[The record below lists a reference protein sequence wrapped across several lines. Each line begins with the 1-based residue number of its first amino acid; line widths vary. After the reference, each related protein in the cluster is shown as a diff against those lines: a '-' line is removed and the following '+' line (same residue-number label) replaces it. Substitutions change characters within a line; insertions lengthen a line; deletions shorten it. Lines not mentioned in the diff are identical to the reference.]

1 MMHYVKTLTIAGSD
15 SGGGA
20 GIQADIKTMS
30 ALGCYASSVIT
41 AVTAQNTKQVFC
53 VQSVEATVVES
64 QLRAVLT
71 DLCPNAI
78 KIGMVGCAKN
88 IETIAQVLVEYRTVP
103 LVIDP
108 VMVSTSGKK
117 LIEEDAID
125 TFCQCLL
132 PMATILTPNI
142 PEAETLARCAIATIS
157 DIDKAAIKIL
167 NLGCKALLIKG
178 GHIESATKTD
188 RLYFADNS
196 KPIIFETETID
207 SVNTHG
213 TGCTLSSAIAAFL
226 ARGLELEKAVAMA
239 KNYVSQAIKEG
250 ADVCIGSG
258 HGAVNHFFCPE
269 KLIKR

>member
-53 VQSVEATVVES
+53 VQSIEATVVES

-71 DLCPNAI
+71 DLRPNAI

-88 IETIAQVLVEYRTVP
+88 IETIAQVLAEYRTVP

-125 TFCQCLL
+125 TFC
-132 PMATILTPNI
+132 N
-142 PEAETLARCAIATIS
+142 
-157 DIDKAAIKIL
+157 
-167 NLGCKALLIKG
+167 
-178 GHIESATKTD
+178 
-188 RLYFADNS
+188 
-196 KPIIFETETID
+196 
-207 SVNTHG
+207 
-213 TGCTLSSAIAAFL
+213 AFYL
-226 ARGLELEKAVAMA
+226 WQR
-239 KNYVSQAIKEG
+239 Y
-250 ADVCIGSG
+250 
-258 HGAVNHFFCPE
+258 
-269 KLIKR
+269 

>member
-53 VQSVEATVVES
+53 VQNIEAAGVEA
-64 QLRAVLT
+64 QLHAVLT
-71 DLCPNAI
+71 DLRPDAI
-78 KIGMVGCAKN
+78 KIGMVGCTEN
-88 IETIAQVLVEYRTVP
+88 IKTIAQVLAEYSDIP

-108 VMVSTSGKK
+108 VMISTSGHK
-117 LIEEDAID
+117 LMEKEAID
-125 TFCQCLL
+125 TFCQQLL
-132 PMATILTPNI
+132 PMATLLTPNI
-142 PEAETLARCAIATIS
+142 PEAEVLARCAIETIF
-157 DIDKAAIKIL
+157 DIDCAAIRIL
-167 NLGCKALLIKG
+167 ELGCKALIIKG
-178 GHIESATKTD
+178 GHIKGGTKAD
-188 RLYFADNS
+188 RLYFTDNN
-196 KPIIFETETID
+196 KPLIFETETID
-207 SVNTHG
+207 SLNTHG
-213 TGCTLSSAIAAFL
+213 TGCTLSSAITAFL
-226 ARGLELEKAVAMA
+226 ARGLRVEEAVAMA

-250 ADVCIGSG
+250 SNVLIGSG